1 MSEPGRDVLLH
12 QTEGRDCEVLVIAL
26 VVVPDDL
33 LKTIFLVIRA
43 GVVIDVGVKERR
55 DLQFRKLFL
64 HQAVVLNRLIDARS
78 GKQRVEL
85 AVVTQN
91 RPVLADILNH
101 HHLMRLA
108 PVLIGGEIVFY
119 PLLELP

>member
-1 MSEPGRDVLLH
+1 M
-12 QTEGRDCEVLVIAL
+12 IAF

-33 LKTIFLVIRA
+33 FKTIFLVIRS
-43 GVVIDVGVKERR
+43 GVVVDVGVKERR
-55 DLQFRKLFL
+55 DLQVWQLFL
-64 HQAVVLNRLIDARS
+64 HQAIVLSCLIDARC

-85 AVVTQN
+85 AVVTQD
-91 RPVLADILNH
+91 RPVFPDILNH
-101 HHLMRLA
+101 HHLVRSA